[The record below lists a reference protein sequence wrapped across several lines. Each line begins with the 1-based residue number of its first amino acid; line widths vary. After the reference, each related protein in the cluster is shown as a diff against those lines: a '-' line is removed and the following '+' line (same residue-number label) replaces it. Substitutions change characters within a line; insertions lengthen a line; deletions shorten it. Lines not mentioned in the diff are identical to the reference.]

1 MTAAFIF
8 LNSLFHF
15 FISPFWEPEEP
26 KGAHVRRIAKYSQQ
40 MHVAP
45 TPTGPNWELVLYS
58 LQTGWRSYVKRLG
71 AVNFNGTF
79 NDITTVFI
87 AIVLKIIERKRTLCQ
102 TGVHRGNWYETRW
115 RREEKKEKKDAFF
128 FIFYLPSFLIAM
140 IEPDTFTAAPI
151 KTWNK
156 RFPLA
161 WWKLGHV
168 AWLFRIPF
176 YINGTS
182 LQL

>member
-26 KGAHVRRIAKYSQQ
+26 EGAHVRRIAKYSQQ

-79 NDITTVFI
+79 NDITTGFI
-87 AIVLKIIERKRTLCQ
+87 AIVLKIIERKRSLCQ
-102 TGVHRGNWYETRW
+102 TGVHRGMKERGEEREKGRFFLHFLSSFFSDCYDWTRYIHSCSRQNLKQTLSPSLVEAW
-115 RREEKKEKKDAFF
+115 TCGVAFQNT
-128 FIFYLPSFLIAM
+128 LL
-140 IEPDTFTAAPI
+140 
-151 KTWNK
+151 
-156 RFPLA
+156 
-161 WWKLGHV
+161 H
-168 AWLFRIPF
+168 
-176 YINGTS
+176 
-182 LQL
+182 